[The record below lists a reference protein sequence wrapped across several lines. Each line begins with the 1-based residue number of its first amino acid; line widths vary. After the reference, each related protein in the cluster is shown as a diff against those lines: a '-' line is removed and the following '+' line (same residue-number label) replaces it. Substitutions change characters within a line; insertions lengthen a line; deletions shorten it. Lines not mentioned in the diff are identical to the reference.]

1 MSGFFFIIRKMFAW
15 GIACGAF
22 MLALGILSSRTP
34 HWIFFFLSAVAI
46 VYAAIL
52 AYAHVHRVR
61 LVAGQVDSG
70 VLARRHRRQIDLPLE
85 AGEVFDIVEA
95 AVRELPHVKD
105 VQAARDSLQLRA
117 RVKAVDP
124 YTGKVDAVDKYSG
137 MKRGQPAQILAT
149 VTPRDG
155 ASSVTLL
162 CEPEGPAWLDWYLMD
177 DGANYENAEAI
188 ARAVTRRVAERR
200 KGEQDRA
207 TATATEKELAVARLS
222 LLHAQVEPH
231 FLYNTLA
238 SAQILART
246 DPPRAERMLGH
257 LIDFLRNSLPSA
269 DDALSSLGSEV
280 ERAKAYLEILKIR
293 MGDRLN
299 VQVDVPLSLA
309 ATPLPPM
316 MVQTLVENAIKHGL
330 EPQPAGGTVWVLA
343 REDGGKVSLTVA
355 DDGRGFHADG
365 GGTGIGLKNIRERL
379 RLAYGDAASFTI
391 VANFPAGVA
400 ATLTVPRAGPTLATR
415 PAPAFAAAPVAGS
428 AP

>member
-1 MSGFFFIIRKMFAW
+1 MSGFFFILRKMFAW
-15 GIACGAF
+15 AFACGAF

-34 HWIFFFLSAVAI
+34 HWIFFFLASIAVI
-46 VYAAIL
+46 YAGIR

-61 LVAGQVDSG
+61 LVAGRVDAG
-70 VLARRHRRQIDLPLE
+70 ILARRHRRQIDLPLE
-85 AGEVFDIVEA
+85 AGEAFDIVEA

-124 YTGKVDAVDKYSG
+124 YTGLVDAIDRNTG
-137 MKRGQPAQILAT
+137 MKRGEPAQIHAT
-149 VTPRDG
+149 VSPRDG
-155 ASSVTLL
+155 SSSVTLR
-162 CEPEGPAWLDWYLMD
+162 CEPESPAWLDWYLMD

-200 KGEQDRA
+200 RGEQDRA
-207 TATATEKELAVARLS
+207 AATATEKELAVARLS

-269 DDALSSLGSEV
+269 DDALSNLGAEV

-293 MGDRLN
+293 MGERLR

-316 MVQTLVENAIKHGL
+316 MLQTLVENAIKHGL

-343 REDGGKVSLTVA
+343 REDGGKVTLTVA

-379 RLAYGDAASFTI
+379 RLAYGDAASFSI
-391 VANFPAGVA
+391 VANFPNGVA
-400 ATLTVPRAGPTLATR
+400 ATITVPRAGP
-415 PAPAFAAAPVAGS
+415 PAAPRQASPAGAPIVAGS